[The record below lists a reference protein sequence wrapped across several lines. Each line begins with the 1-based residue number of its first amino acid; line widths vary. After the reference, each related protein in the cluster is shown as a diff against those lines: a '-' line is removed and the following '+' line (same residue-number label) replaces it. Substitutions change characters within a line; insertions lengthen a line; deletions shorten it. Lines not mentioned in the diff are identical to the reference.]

1 MSNSAEKSSPVERLK
16 CLLDLHHGEHGGGG
30 GGLCKSCLDGAV

>member
-1 MSNSAEKSSPVERLK
+1 MSTSAEKSSPVERLK
-16 CLLDLHHGEHGGGG
+16 CLLDLHHGGH